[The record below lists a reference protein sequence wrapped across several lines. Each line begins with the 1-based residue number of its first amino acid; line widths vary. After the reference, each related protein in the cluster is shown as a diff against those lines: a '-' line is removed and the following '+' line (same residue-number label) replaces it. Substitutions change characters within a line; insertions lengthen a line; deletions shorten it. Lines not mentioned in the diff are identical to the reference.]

1 MGTEV
6 EDDKKQVI
14 SQAFRPRARLL
25 QLLGDQLIGTPK
37 LAVFELVKNA
47 YDADA
52 SHVDVVF
59 KDLASDAP
67 SIQITDDGHGMSL
80 HTIRDIWLVPGD
92 DHRERQRAELQRTS
106 KFLRLPLGEKGVGRF
121 AVHKLG
127 DRIRMVTRAES
138 EPECIVEIDW
148 TELIEKQF
156 LEQAE
161 VTVSERDPMVFTG
174 ERTGTQITISDLRER
189 EWTRRDIRDLYRQ
202 VTSIASPFGDRDGDF
217 RVSLKVPDFRSW
229 IANLPEPAQL
239 LQRAPWH
246 FEFEFDGNNL
256 TFEYQF
262 KGVPGLKVSRRTAG
276 RTEPLAIMRASE
288 ADDLDPAGTK
298 GRKKRTKVIATPD
311 LLSGIGPIKGTFYIF
326 DRDRAVLSRYGESR
340 LLERFLDQNG
350 GVRVYR
356 DGIRIYNYGEPGD
369 DWLGLDLA
377 RVNSPTRGISRN
389 IVVGA
394 IELDLE
400 SSRGLREKTNREG
413 FVETDEYERLREIV
427 QGVIA
432 VAATERSIDKQFI
445 RVATGGG
452 KQPARDLTGPVAE
465 LRRIA
470 RRHKITDELEPAI
483 VKIEDDYNL
492 LRDNFL
498 RAGISQAG
506 LAVVFHEVER
516 GVATLTRA
524 IANNQ
529 PLAELQEQA
538 GQLQGVLE
546 VSTQLLRRGDKES
559 YSLAHLVRRARDLSS
574 VRLRLHKVKLVCPA
588 LEEGA
593 ADATAVFPFGLVLG
607 ALTNLIDNS
616 IYWLRVAKPEGSVGE
631 SDRRL
636 YLSIDVDYPGGPAV
650 IVADNGTGF
659 IDEPSQVVE
668 PFFSRRPEGM
678 GLGLYYANM
687 VMQLSDGQLSFPS
700 KEDLELPKSFDGAI
714 VAMVFS
720 GGRDVHSG

>member
-1 MGTEV
+1 MADNASEGGKLEI
-6 EDDKKQVI
+6 K
-14 SQAFRPRARLL
+14 QAFRPRARLL

-52 SHVDVVF
+52 SQVEVVF
-59 KDLASDAP
+59 YRLASANP
-67 SIQITDDGHGMSL
+67 SIQITDDGQGMSL
-80 HTIRDIWLVPGD
+80 ETIRDVWLVPGD
-92 DHRERQRAELQRTS
+92 DYRERQRAERRRS
-106 KFLRLPLGEKGVGRF
+106 PRFNRLPLGEKGVGRF

-127 DRIRMVTRAES
+127 ERIRMVTRAEG

-148 TELIEKQF
+148 GDLIGNRF
-156 LEQAE
+156 LEDAE
-161 VTVSERDPMVFTG
+161 VTVSERDPEVFTG
-174 ERTGTQITISDLRER
+174 DATGTQITISELRQR
-189 EWTRRDIRDLYRQ
+189 DWGRRDIRDLYRQ
-202 VTSIASPFGDRDGDF
+202 VTSIASPFGDREGDF
-217 RVSLKVPDFRSW
+217 RVKLRVPDFRAW
-229 IANLPEPAQL
+229 ISSLPDPAQL

-246 FEFEFDGNNL
+246 FAFEFDGTNL

-262 KGVPGLKVSRRTAG
+262 RGVPGIKVAPRSAG

-288 ADDLDPAGTK
+288 ADDLDPSGIVK
-298 GRKKRTKVIATPD
+298 RKKRTKVIATPE
-311 LLSGIGPIKGTFYIF
+311 LLDGIGQLKGEFYIF
-326 DRDRAVLSRYGESR
+326 DRDRTVLSRYGESR

-377 RVNSPTRGISRN
+377 RVNSPTRGLSRN

-394 IELDLE
+394 VELDLE
-400 SSRGLREKTNREG
+400 ASHGLREKTNREG

-427 QGVIA
+427 QGIIA

-452 KQPARDLTGPVAE
+452 KQPSRDLTGPVSD
-465 LRRIA
+465 LRKIA
-470 RRHKITDELEPAI
+470 RKHGIVAEMEPAI
-483 VKIEDDYNL
+483 RKIEDDYTL

-516 GVATLTRA
+516 GIATLTRA
-524 IANNQ
+524 IAADQ
-529 PLAELQEQA
+529 PMEEVRQQA

-546 VSTQLLRRGDKES
+546 VSTQLLKRGDKES
-559 YSLAHLVRRARDLSS
+559 YDLSHLLRRARDLSS
-574 VRLRLHKVKLVCPA
+574 VRLRLHKVKLQCPA
-588 LEEGA
+588 LEEGGP
-593 ADATAVFPFGLVLG
+593 DARAVFPFGLVLG
-607 ALTNLIDNS
+607 ALTNIIDNA
-616 IYWLRVAKPEGSVGE
+616 IYWLRVAKPEESAGE
-631 SDRRL
+631 ANRRL
-636 YLSIDVDYPGGPAV
+636 FMTIDPNYSGGPAV

-668 PFFSRRPEGM
+668 PFFGRRPEGM

-687 VMQLSDGQLSFPS
+687 VMQLSDGQLAFPATD
-700 KEDLELPKSFDGAI
+700 EVELPKGYDGAV

-720 GGRDVHSG
+720 GGA